1 MMPGPGAQDPRAR
14 LDAWFDQAL
23 DLDPAARE
31 ALLADCERALPG
43 AAAELRALLALA
55 EDQDSQRLRPGRMT
69 GAHWQ
74 AMFEARPPGAAR
86 ETTHDAPLPPR
97 IGVWRPVTVLGC
109 GGMGTVYRVERE
121 ADGFRQT
128 GALKR
133 LRSGSDSQEFL
144 QRFALERKILAELNH
159 PGIARLLD
167 GGRDDEGRPY
177 LVMEYIEGEPIDVHC
192 DRLAL
197 GIDARIALFLQVARA
212 VAHAHGNLVAHRDLK
227 PSNILVAAD
236 GTVKLLDFGIAKVLS
251 DDGDGVRAA
260 TRTAVRMFT
269 PEYATPEQV
278 LGRPAAASADLY
290 QLGLLL
296 YELLTGHRAQQVDAL
311 TQRALE
317 QAICIDLPVRPSD
330 RIGAGDDDGKLARC
344 AARASTPSALQRRLR
359 GDLDNIVA
367 MALRKEPE
375 RRYSSAQ
382 ALIDDLER
390 WRQHRPVSARPD
402 TFMYVAGR
410 FVRRHGWA
418 VATSVAMLALI
429 IAYAGTV
436 TLQARTIA
444 RERDRAQAE
453 ATKAHQVQALVLR
466 LLEGADP
473 ELSGGGRVTARELI
487 DRGWAEIERELD
499 GQPEVQVVLLDTV
512 GEAYRKLGEYERAR
526 TLLQR
531 ALVLAR
537 GLEKTHP
544 AALARARRSH
554 ARLLMEF
561 GRYDEAEPQL
571 RAALATFETLS
582 PQDREARDAI
592 ADTLNDLASAH
603 ERSGRLDDAE
613 TLYRRTLAMRRDE
626 HGDTHP
632 SVADALGDIG
642 RVLRHRGRHDE
653 AVTLFEQ
660 ALGINRKR
668 LTGAYP
674 ELANSLSDLAWA
686 RSGRGEHAAAATL
699 YAEALAVMREAV
711 GDRHPGVALVMNNQA
726 ITLRDQ
732 GDVAQAR
739 TLLEQALA
747 IRRDALGP
755 RHEMVALN
763 LNDLGQLHYQQDD
776 HTAAERCFTEALAA
790 YPPDHHWR
798 GSTYYNLAR
807 LREAQ
812 ARFADAEQGYRE
824 AIRIQS
830 AFHGADH
837 DLVGMGRNRLGV
849 VLARQGRTRE
859 AEDSMRKALAIY
871 RRRLPP
877 GHERLTTVLKPL
889 GELLLAEQ
897 RFDEAAPLLR
907 EGLDV
912 SRRTLGDEDRKTR
925 DFVALLA
932 RMPSERASA
941 SAPR

>member
-1 MMPGPGAQDPRAR
+1 MTDEPGAQDPRAR
-14 LDAWFDQAL
+14 LDAWFDEAL
-23 DLDPAARE
+23 DLHDAARD
-31 ALLADCERALPG
+31 AFLADCERSMAG
-43 AAAELRALLALA
+43 AAGELRALLALA
-55 EDQDSQRLRPGRMT
+55 EDPDPQRLRPGHMT

-74 AMFEARPPGAAR
+74 AVFDARPPGAVPDATD
-86 ETTHDAPLPPR
+86 EAPLPPR
-97 IGVWRPVTVLGC
+97 IGVWRPVSVLGC
-109 GGMGTVYRVERE
+109 GGMGAVYRVERE

-133 LRSGSDSQEFL
+133 LRPGSDSQEFL

-177 LVMEYIEGEPIDVHC
+177 LVMEYIQGEPIDDYC

-197 GIDARIALFLQVARA
+197 TIDARIALFLQVVRA

-251 DDGDGVRAA
+251 DDGDGGRAT

-296 YELLTGHRAQQVDAL
+296 YELLTGQRAQRVGTL

-317 QAICIDLPVRPSD
+317 QAICIDVPAKPSE
-330 RIGAGDDDGKLARC
+330 RIGNGSDDDVRARC
-344 AARASTPSALQRRLR
+344 VARAGTQAALQRRLR

-375 RRYSSAQ
+375 RRYTSAQ

-402 TFMYVAGR
+402 TFAYVAGR

-418 VATSVAMLALI
+418 VATSAVMLALI
-429 IAYAGTV
+429 VAYAGTV
-436 TLQARTIA
+436 TLQARAIA

-453 ATKAHQVQALVLR
+453 ATKARQVQALVLR

-473 ELSGGGRVTARELI
+473 ELSGGAKVTARELI

-512 GEAYRKLGEYERAR
+512 GEAYRKLGEYDRARDLLQRELALAR
-526 TLLQR
+526 TLENTR
-531 ALVLAR
+531 
-537 GLEKTHP
+537 P
-544 AALARARRSH
+544 AALARARRSN
-554 ARLLMEF
+554 ARLLMDI
-561 GRYDEAEPQL
+561 GRYDEAEPLL
-571 RAALATFETLS
+571 RTALAAFEAHL
-582 PQDREARDAI
+582 PQDRDAI
-592 ADTLNDLASAH
+592 ADTLNDLASTH
-603 ERSGRLDDAE
+603 ERGGRLDDAE
-613 TLYRRTLAMRRDE
+613 ALYRRTLAMRRAE
-626 HGDTHP
+626 HDAAHP
-632 SVADALGDIG
+632 AVADALGDIG
-642 RVLRHRGRHDE
+642 RVLRHRGQHDE
-653 AVTLFEQ
+653 AVALFEQ
-660 ALGINRKR
+660 ALAINRKR
-668 LTGAYP
+668 LPGAHP

-686 RSGRGEHAAAATL
+686 RSARGEHAAAATL
-699 YAEALAVMREAV
+699 YAEALSVMRAAV
-711 GDRHPGVALVMNNQA
+711 GDRHPAVALVMNNQA

-732 GDVAQAR
+732 GDVVQAR
-739 TLLEQALA
+739 RLLEQALA
-747 IRRDALGP
+747 IRREALGAG
-755 RHEMVALN
+755 HEMVALN
-763 LNDLGQLHYQQDD
+763 LNDLGQLLYRQGEHV
-776 HTAAERCFTEALAA
+776 AAETYFMEALDA

-798 GSTYYNLAR
+798 GSTHYNLAR

-812 ARFADAEQGYRE
+812 SRFADAERGYRE

-837 DLVGMGRNRLGV
+837 DLVGMGLNRLGV
-849 VLARQGRTRE
+849 VLAQQQRMRE
-859 AEDSMRKALAIY
+859 AEDCMRKALAIY
-871 RRRLPP
+871 RRRLPS
-877 GHERLTTVLKPL
+877 GHERFGTVLKPL
-889 GELLLAEQ
+889 GELLLAER

-907 EGLDV
+907 EGLAI

-932 RMPSERASA
+932 RV
-941 SAPR
+941 PRG